1 MFLKIFIGDYTLR
14 QNIAFGVEEEKI
26 DDNKIKEI
34 LKMVCLDEFAN
45 NLSLKL
51 GENGE
56 RISGGQKQRV
66 AVAKALYKSSEIMFL
81 DEATS
86 SLDTLT
92 EKKIL
97 KNLSE
102 NKNLKSIII
111 ITHRLETLKLCDQV
125 FHVEDGKVEKMKSFQ
140 DLSKKF

>member
-1 MFLKIFIGDYTLR
+1 
-14 QNIAFGVEEEKI
+14 
-26 DDNKIKEI
+26 
-34 LKMVCLDEFAN
+34 MVCLDEFAN

-66 AVAKALYKSSEIMFL
+66 AIAKALYKSSEIMFL

-97 KNLSE
+97 KIYQRI
-102 NKNLKSIII
+102 KI
-111 ITHRLETLKLCDQV
+111 
-125 FHVEDGKVEKMKSFQ
+125 
-140 DLSKKF
+140 

>member
-1 MFLKIFIGDYTLR
+1 
-14 QNIAFGVEEEKI
+14 
-26 DDNKIKEI
+26 
-34 LKMVCLDEFAN
+34 MVCLDEFAN

-56 RISGGQKQRV
+56 RIRRQKQRV
-66 AVAKALYKSSEIMFL
+66 AIAKALYKSSEIMFL